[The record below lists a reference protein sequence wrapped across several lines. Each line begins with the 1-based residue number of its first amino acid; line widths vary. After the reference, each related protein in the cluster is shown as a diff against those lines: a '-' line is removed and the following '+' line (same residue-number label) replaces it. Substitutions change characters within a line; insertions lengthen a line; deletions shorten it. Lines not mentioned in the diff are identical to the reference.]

1 MSVVYGRFAFRVL
14 SSFPFRNSFL
24 RRRGLT
30 HLLYFTSGAAPA
42 DSAKPTAR
50 AATLSPGNNSLSPT
64 PFSPNLSVSSVE
76 SLTAHQK
83 DQISLYVRTLLQ
95 WNEKMNLTAVTEESE
110 VMTRHVEDSLAIL
123 PPLQRSYL
131 SHCAKST
138 SLEGLNVVDVGSGAG
153 LPGMILAIA
162 CPSWKFTLLESMKK
176 RCYFLEHIVTL
187 IGLSNVQI
195 LCERAESVGQ
205 CADFRELFDV
215 AVARAVAEM
224 RILAEYCLPLVRVGG
239 LFVAAK
245 GADPQEEVKRAE
257 NSIQLLGASILEL
270 CTVESHSPK
279 GQRTSVIC
287 VKDRATPRKYP
298 RQAGTPAKLP
308 L

>member
-1 MSVVYGRFAFRVL
+1 MSVVYGRFAFPVL
-14 SSFPFRNSFL
+14 SSSPLRNSF
-24 RRRGLT
+24 RRRALVR
-30 HLLYFTSGAAPA
+30 LLYFTSGAAPA
-42 DSAKPTAR
+42 DSAKQT
-50 AATLSPGNNSLSPT
+50 SLSPT
-64 PFSPNLSVSSVE
+64 PFSSNLSVSTLE
-76 SLTAHQK
+76 SLTSRQK

-123 PPLQRSYL
+123 PSLQRSYL
-131 SHCAKST
+131 SHCTKST

-176 RCYFLEHIVTL
+176 RCYFLEHIVTV

-195 LCERAESVGQ
+195 LCERAENVGQ

-224 RILAEYCLPLVRVGG
+224 RILAEYSLPLVRVGG

-245 GADPQEEVKRAE
+245 GSDPQEEVKRAE
-257 NSIQLLGASILEL
+257 NAIQLLGASILEL

-298 RQAGTPAKLP
+298 RQTGTPAKLP

>member
-1 MSVVYGRFAFRVL
+1 MSVVYGRFAFPVL
-14 SSFPFRNSFL
+14 SSFPLRNSFL
-24 RRRGLT
+24 RRRALT
-30 HLLYFTSGAAPA
+30 RLLYFTSGAAPA
-42 DSAKPTAR
+42 DSAKQTAR

-64 PFSPNLSVSSVE
+64 PLSSNLAVSSVE

-298 RQAGTPAKLP
+298 RQVGTPAKLP